1 MRLDQS
7 QLENASEMKSAAGRR
22 QGASGLQMELVNCH
36 PWSIGDGISITCN
49 VHSTSHVRGVEM
61 GMENL
66 RNCMQSKFALF
77 SPSLEGF
84 VERDAKTR
92 GLADFPTMPPKP
104 YVTCKH
110 HLKFTCNLFF
120 ICIPTSDIIEHRRI
134 PCSLLYPEKTSD
146 AEDERTTSTI
156 AQPSMMQ

>member
-49 VHSTSHVRGVEM
+49 AHSMSRVRDG

-66 RNCMQSKFALF
+66 RNCMQSKFALL
-77 SPSLEGF
+77 SPS
-84 VERDAKTR
+84 
-92 GLADFPTMPPKP
+92 
-104 YVTCKH
+104 
-110 HLKFTCNLFF
+110 
-120 ICIPTSDIIEHRRI
+120 
-134 PCSLLYPEKTSD
+134 
-146 AEDERTTSTI
+146 
-156 AQPSMMQ
+156 